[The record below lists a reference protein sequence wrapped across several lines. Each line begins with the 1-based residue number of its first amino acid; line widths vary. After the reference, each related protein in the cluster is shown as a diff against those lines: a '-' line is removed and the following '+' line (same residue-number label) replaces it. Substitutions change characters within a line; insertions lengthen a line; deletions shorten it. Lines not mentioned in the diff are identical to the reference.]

1 MRPRGPLT
9 PPKMLE
15 LAEEIRQLAAV
26 AKTLESRLA
35 LNELALLYTARA
47 AGLDA
52 PEVATGPPL

>member
-26 AKTLESRLA
+26 AETLECRLA
-35 LNELALLYTARA
+35 LDELALRYTARA

-52 PEVATGPPL
+52 PEATDPPPL